1 MFFQFSSPSGLLL
14 LGLVSLGS
22 TVGTSPRCCTP
33 ILISFDCCSDGN
45 RYSNS
50 SSRHRYSH
58 SRTTH
63 HHSHSRYCTHEK
75 PHGLKET
82 PPFGI
87 QRYYFSCGNTVDI
100 IFSTGLRPFFVH
112 FESHKRKRFT
122 LCRFAPVFDHAFSTI
137 ALYASTLS
145 ALTIRPRKA
154 RREPIYE
161 YEYEASLSAYAYDT
175 PPLALAKL
183 YPRKTTRLT
192 AVET

>member
-1 MFFQFSSPSGLLL
+1 MNSALLLCNLLYAYHITLRPHGLQSPGPDFFEPCGLPNSTRRLISQFSNPSGPLL
-14 LGLVSLGS
+14 LGLVPLGS

-45 RYSNS
+45 RYSSS

-63 HHSHSRYCTHEK
+63 HHSHSSYCTHEK

-100 IFSTGLRPFFVH
+100 IFSTGLRPFSFASDHTNGNENALRFV
-112 FESHKRKRFT
+112 
-122 LCRFAPVFDHAFSTI
+122 
-137 ALYASTLS
+137 
-145 ALTIRPRKA
+145 
-154 RREPIYE
+154 
-161 YEYEASLSAYAYDT
+161 ASLPFSIMPFRLSPCT
-175 PPLALAKL
+175 LPRFPL
-183 YPRKTTRLT
+183 
-192 AVET
+192 

>member
-14 LGLVSLGS
+14 PGLVSLGS

-45 RYSNS
+45 RDSYPNS
-50 SSRHRYSH
+50 MNRYSH

-63 HHSHSRYCTHEK
+63 HHSHSHCCTHDK

-82 PPFGI
+82 PPFET
-87 QRYYFSCGNTVDI
+87 QRYYFSCGNTGDF
-100 IFSTGLRPFFVH
+100 IFSTGLRPFFVR
-112 FESHKRKRFT
+112 FGSHKRERKRFA

-154 RREPIYE
+154 RREPRFAPE
-161 YEYEASLSAYAYDT
+161 YDESLFALAYDT
-175 PPLALAKL
+175 PPLAYAS
-183 YPRKTTRLT
+183 
-192 AVET
+192 

>member
-1 MFFQFSSPSGLLL
+1 MIIFHPETSGCDRCGQFIQYLFLMRKQVTPLRPHGLQSPGPDFFEPYGLPNSTRRLFFQFSSPSGLLL

-82 PPFGI
+82 PPF
-87 QRYYFSCGNTVDI
+87 
-100 IFSTGLRPFFVH
+100 
-112 FESHKRKRFT
+112 
-122 LCRFAPVFDHAFSTI
+122 
-137 ALYASTLS
+137 
-145 ALTIRPRKA
+145 
-154 RREPIYE
+154 
-161 YEYEASLSAYAYDT
+161 
-175 PPLALAKL
+175 
-183 YPRKTTRLT
+183 
-192 AVET
+192 